1 MWAQVEAEL
10 DLWRREGRRALF
22 WWRDDDAT
30 EVTPQ
35 LNRLLGVAAHFDVP
49 LALAVVPM
57 IFTQRLARRVG
68 GVRNLEVLVHGYR
81 HINHASP
88 GAPKREFAGWRDRD
102 AMARELTDSL
112 QRIREGFGRQCLPV
126 FVPPWNRLPRGLAL
140 RLPGL
145 GYGGLSTW
153 KPRRAED
160 MVEGLAVVN
169 THVDP
174 IDWRGGAVAKSEAVM
189 ASLVLRKLRWRRLNP
204 LRAREPLG
212 LLTHHLRW
220 TPEHEHVVRQLL
232 THTRSH
238 PAVRWVSPRA
248 AFGLKTP

>member
-10 DLWRREGRRALF
+10 DVWRRERRRALF

-35 LNRLLGVAAHFDVP
+35 LDRLLGLAGRFDVP
-49 LALAVVPM
+49 VALAVVPM
-57 IFTQRLARRVG
+57 SFTRRLARRVG
-68 GVRNLEVLVHGYR
+68 GAKNLEVLVHGYR
-81 HINHASP
+81 HINHAPP

-102 AMARELTDSL
+102 TMARELTDSL
-112 QRIREGFGRQCLPV
+112 RRTREGFGPQALPV
-126 FVPPWNRLPRGLAL
+126 FVPPWNRVPRGLAL

-153 KPRRAED
+153 KPVRD
-160 MVEGLAVVN
+160 KDTVEGLTVVN
-169 THVDP
+169 THLDP
-174 IDWRGGAVAKSEAVM
+174 IDWRRGGTAKSEAVV

-220 TPEHEHVVRQLL
+220 TPEHERVIAQLL
-232 THTRSH
+232 VRTRSH
-238 PAVRWVSPRA
+238 PAVRWISPRA
-248 AFGLKTP
+248 AFGLKIP